1 MRTPLLIA
9 VATLISVA
17 SYPALAQGMDQMGT
31 GRGGASAEGAPGMV
45 HTGRRAPHPSVL
57 GPQETGSILRRTQND
72 QRNDTITEGICIGC
86 SR

>member
-17 SYPALAQGMDQMGT
+17 SYPALAQGMDQMET

-45 HTGRRAPHPSVL
+45 HTRRRVPHPSVL
-57 GPQETGSILRRTQND
+57 GPQETGSIQRRTQND
-72 QRNDTITEGICIGC
+72 QRNDTITKGICIGC

>member
-31 GRGGASAEGAPGMV
+31 GRGGTSAEGAPGMM
-45 HTGRRAPHPSVL
+45 HTRRRVPHPSVL
-57 GPQETGSILRRTQND
+57 GPQEAGSIQRRTQTD
-72 QRNDTITEGICIGC
+72 QRNDTITKGICIGR